1 MACLIIFKYSNMSK
15 KIGIVCEGISD
26 YRVLKYITERYLKD
40 KDVYV
45 IPLKPKETASG
56 KQDGF
61 GSWQGVLEYIHGNDQ
76 MILEAIREG
85 CHFII
90 VHIDTD
96 VRTDYG
102 LSSDYENQEL
112 LHASVK
118 DLILS
123 KVHPDFNK
131 YKLLFAI
138 AIHETECW
146 LIPFLTDDG
155 KCCSKTVSCVSVVN
169 RLLKGDGYIDKD
181 NKNAEQV
188 QPVYEKILRSL
199 KKPKQIQT
207 ASLKNFGFKYF
218 IESLDSIR
226 EILD

>member
-1 MACLIIFKYSNMSK
+1 MGN

-45 IPLKPKETASG
+45 IPLKPKETPQG

-61 GSWQGVLEYIHGNDQ
+61 GSWQGVLEYIQGNDQ

-85 CHFII
+85 CNFII

-102 LSSDYENQEL
+102 IPSDYVNQESL
-112 LHASVK
+112 YNSVK
-118 DLILS
+118 NLLLS
-123 KVHPDFNK
+123 KVHPDFDK
-131 YKLLFAI
+131 TKLLFAI

-146 LIPFLTDDG
+146 LIPFLSEDKKVCCKTD
-155 KCCSKTVSCVSVVN
+155 SCVSAVN

-181 NKNAEQV
+181 NKNADQV
-188 QPVYEKILRSL
+188 QPVYDKILRSL
-199 KKPKQIQT
+199 RKAKQLRA
-207 ASLKNFGFKYF
+207 ASAHNFGFKSL
-218 IESLDSIR
+218 IESLDLIR
-226 EILD
+226 EKLD